1 MKTNINDIARISG
14 FSKTTVSFAFNDPN
28 RISKDTRE
36 KIMTIAEQLGYV
48 PDPVARNL
56 SMRKLGTVGFLIPQE
71 ISIAFQNPY
80 LCEVFR
86 GIGHVCES
94 DGHSVTVI
102 PPRRGHLFEG
112 AKSAAVDGFVA
123 LGLMP
128 YMKTVQL
135 IRHRHVPFVTID
147 GVAADDIPS
156 VNVDD
161 YAGAVAIMRHVLERG
176 HRHIGVLSFRSA
188 SDQGEAYYSG
198 IGELRLRGFDA
209 ALRSFGLSLDAD
221 GVCLVEC
228 DVSEDGGVAGA
239 QEILECTPEVTTIV
253 TMSDIMA
260 VGVYDAAQRAG
271 RRIPEDL
278 SVAGFDD
285 IPQAQRLEPGLT
297 TIAQPGFQ
305 KGVAAGELLFRLL
318 HGEESR
324 EHRRFDGSLVERGS
338 VAPPKGV
345 VGLVHLPDR

>member
-1 MKTNINDIARISG
+1 MKPTINDIARISG
-14 FSKTTVSFAFNDPN
+14 FSKTTVSFAFNDPA
-28 RISKDTRE
+28 RISEATRQ
-36 KIMTIAEQLGYV
+36 KIVSIAEQLGYV

-56 SMRKLGTVGFLIPQE
+56 SMRKLGTVGLLIPQE
-71 ISIAFQNPY
+71 VSIAFQNPY

-86 GIGHVCES
+86 GIGHACER
-94 DGHSVTVI
+94 DGHSITVI

-161 YAGAVAIMRHVLERG
+161 YAGAATIMGHVLEHG
-176 HRHIGVLSFRSA
+176 HRSIGVLSFRSA
-188 SDQGEAYYSG
+188 TTQGEAYYSG

-209 ALRSFGLSLDAD
+209 ALRTEGLSIDCDA
-221 GVCLVEC
+221 VCLVEC
-228 DVSEDGGVAGA
+228 DTSQEGGFQGA
-239 QEILECTPEVTTIV
+239 QELLQCRPDITAIV

-260 VGVYDAAQRAG
+260 TGAYQAAHAIG
-271 RRIPEDL
+271 RRVPQEI
-278 SVAGFDD
+278 SVTGFDD
-285 IPQAQRLEPGLT
+285 IPQARLLEPGLT
-297 TIAQPGFQ
+297 TIAQPGFE

-318 HGEESR
+318 HGEETR
-324 EHRRFDGSLVERGS
+324 EHRRFEGKLVERGS
-338 VAPPKGV
+338 VAPPQGV
-345 VGLVHLPDR
+345 APASG

>member
-1 MKTNINDIARISG
+1 MKPTINDIARISG
-14 FSKTTVSFAFNDPN
+14 FSKTTVSFAFNDPT
-28 RISKDTRE
+28 RISKDTRG
-36 KIMTIAEQLGYV
+36 KIIAIAEELGYV

-56 SMRKLGTVGFLIPQE
+56 SMRKLGTIGFLIPQE
-71 ISIAFQNPY
+71 ISVAFLNPY
-80 LCEVFR
+80 IGEIFR

-102 PPRRGHLFEG
+102 PPRRGQLFEG

-161 YAGAVAIMRHVLERG
+161 TGAATRVMRHVLEQG
-176 HRHIGVLSFRSA
+176 HRHIGILSFCSPTT
-188 SDQGEAYYSG
+188 QGEAYYSG
-198 IGELRLRGFDA
+198 IGELRLRGFA
-209 ALRSFGLSLDAD
+209 EALREQGLSLAAD
-221 GVCLVEC
+221 TVHIVEC
-228 DVSEDGGVAGA
+228 DCSQEGGRDGARELLTLA
-239 QEILECTPEVTTIV
+239 PETTAIV

-260 VGVYDAAQRAG
+260 VGAYDAAHALA
-271 RRIPEDL
+271 RRVPTEL
-278 SVAGFDD
+278 SVSGFDD
-285 IPQAQRLEPGLT
+285 IPLSRLLEPGLT
-297 TIAQPGFQ
+297 TIEQPGFQ

-318 HGEESR
+318 HGEETA
-324 EHRRFDGSLVERGS
+324 EHRRFEGKLVERGS
-338 VAPPKGV
+338 VASLERG
-345 VGLVHLPDR
+345 

>member
-1 MKTNINDIARISG
+1 MKPTINDIARISG
-14 FSKTTVSFAFNDPN
+14 FSKTTVSFAFNDPT

-36 KIMTIAEQLGYV
+36 KILSIAEQLGYV

-56 SMRKLGTVGFLIPQE
+56 SMRKLGTIGFLIPQE
-71 ISIAFQNPY
+71 ISVAFQNPY

-86 GIGHVCES
+86 GIGHVSEN

-161 YAGAVAIMRHVLERG
+161 YAGAAAVMRHVLDLG
-176 HRHIGVLSFRSA
+176 HRHVGILSFHSA
-188 SDQGEAYYSG
+188 TNQGEAYYSG
-198 IGELRLRGFDA
+198 IGDLRLRGFDA
-209 ALRSFGLSLDAD
+209 ALRTVGLSSEAEE
-221 GVCLVEC
+221 VPIVEC
-228 DVSEDGGVAGA
+228 DVSEEGGYGGTERLLTRHP
-239 QEILECTPEVTTIV
+239 EITAIV

-260 VGVYDAAQRAG
+260 IGAYAAARDRG
-271 RRIPEDL
+271 RSIPEEL
-278 SVAGFDD
+278 SVTGFDD
-285 IPQAQRLEPGLT
+285 VPQSRLLEPGLT
-297 TIAQPGFQ
+297 TIAQPGFE

-318 HGEESR
+318 HGEEIR
-324 EHRRFDGSLVERGS
+324 EHRRFDGRLVPRGS
-338 VAPPKGV
+338 AAPPRGVAPTLG
-345 VGLVHLPDR
+345 